1 MTGTV
6 PTTIG
11 IVSPGAMG
19 SALGRAWAAG
29 GARVVATV
37 EGRSERTRG
46 LAHGLELLPSL
57 TDVVRSAD
65 VVVSICPPAAAGAVL
80 GTVVA
85 ATGGSRPLLV
95 DLNAVS
101 PDTVRELADRAAAA
115 GLDLVDGAVSGG
127 PPGPGDDTM
136 VYLSGRRAAEL
147 AGLAADGIRTRVV
160 GDEVGAASGVKMCT
174 ASVYKGT
181 TALWAQALQTAHA
194 LGVLDVVLDDLGEAF
209 PEMVPGAARRIAVA
223 TSKAHRFVG
232 EMEQIAATQEAAG
245 ASGELFAGMA
255 AVYRRLAASDLAA
268 LSPEEARALADL
280 TDVLTRLRP

>member
-1 MTGTV
+1 VT
-6 PTTIG
+6 TTIG

-19 SALGRAWAAG
+19 SALGRAWRAG

-57 TDVVRSAD
+57 AEVVRVAD
-65 VVVSICPPAAAGAVL
+65 VVVSVCPPASAGDVL
-80 GTVVA
+80 DAVVA
-85 ATGGSRPLLV
+85 AAGDARPLLV

-101 PDTVRELADRAAAA
+101 PDTVRRLAVRAASA
-115 GLDLVDGAVSGG
+115 GFDVVDGAISGG
-127 PPGPGDDTM
+127 PPEPGDDTM
-136 VYLSGRRAAEL
+136 VYLAGARAAEPAAL
-147 AGLAADGIRTRVV
+147 PADGIRTRVV

-181 TALWAQALQTAHA
+181 TALWAQALQSAHA
-194 LGVLDVVLDDLGEAF
+194 LGVLDVVIDDLGEAF
-209 PEMVPGAARRIAVA
+209 PEAVPGAGRRIAVA

-232 EMEQIAATQEAAG
+232 EMEQIAATQAAAG
-245 ASGELFAGMA
+245 ASAELFTGMA

-268 LSPEEARALADL
+268 LSPEEARALTDL